1 MIHPTHHK
9 EWALH
14 LIDIS
19 EIITLVQ
26 GGKLAQK
33 HRHTDFTD
41 DDFKV
46 VALVILHNH
55 KKLQG

>member
-1 MIHPTHHK
+1 MIHPTHRK

-26 GGKLAQK
+26 GEKLAQK

-41 DDFKV
+41 NDFKV
-46 VALVILHNH
+46 AALVILHNH